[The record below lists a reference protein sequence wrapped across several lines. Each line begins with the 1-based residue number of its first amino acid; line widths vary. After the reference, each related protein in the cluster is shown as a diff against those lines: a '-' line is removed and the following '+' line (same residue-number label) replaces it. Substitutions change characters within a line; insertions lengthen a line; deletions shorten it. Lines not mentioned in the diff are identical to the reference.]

1 MVSGLKKVTMLFQ
14 KSQNVVKTF
23 RRYASVDTSTFR
35 RYASVDTSQSAVTSS
50 NDEIRQQIPAEAD
63 VVIIGIFF
71 LFLLFLS
78 LLFVC
83 LFLVCLF
90 VCFYFQFL
98 FVAKICMKCMY
109 AIPSIFDILSVGFLL
124 IE

>member
-1 MVSGLKKVTMLFQ
+1 MLSGLKKVAILFQ

-50 NDEIRQQIPAEAD
+50 NDEIRHQIPAEAD

-71 LFLLFLS
+71 LFFFLS

-83 LFLVCLF
+83 LFL

-109 AIPSIFDILSVGFLL
+109 V
-124 IE
+124 